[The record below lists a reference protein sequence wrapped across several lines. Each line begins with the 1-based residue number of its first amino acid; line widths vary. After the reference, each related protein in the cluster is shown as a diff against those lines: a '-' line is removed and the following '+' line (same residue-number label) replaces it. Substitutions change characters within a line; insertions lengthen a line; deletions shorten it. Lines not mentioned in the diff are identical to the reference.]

1 MNDKII
7 YIINMILYNS
17 INKIFLLFNRSI
29 RFDIIYKIITSCGW
43 SIKKEYF
50 EITFNKLSKTKDK
63 NIYKIDE
70 KIILYR
76 YNFKNK

>member
-7 YIINMILYNS
+7 YLINMILYNS

-29 RFDIIYKIITSCGW
+29 RFDIIYKIITYGGW

-63 NIYKIDE
+63 NIYKIDK
-70 KIILYR
+70 KIVLYR